1 MVDLSIIYS
10 KTGKG
15 LHARNAADAGLST
28 QQLEILNFIDGQSKA
43 EEFLNKSNAFTEK
56 ELAAALSQLE
66 SSGFIRLVV
75 ATQSTADDW
84 GLTSNFTP
92 MVVEEFKSVE
102 MIEDELRAKAAQ
114 EKQEA
119 EYIAAEKAKE
129 KIRWKAVINAA
140 KEAAAKEQVRLERE
154 RIARDAVVARQI
166 QEDQHKRDN
175 ETRARAAEAAK
186 LKAQAKA
193 ERKVQQEADRLA
205 GAEAKEYARREIDHI
220 NRKAVVAR
228 KIQEDQHKR
237 DNEAR
242 ARAAEAAKLKAQ
254 AEAEWKV
261 QQEADRLASAEAKEC
276 ASREIDRI
284 NRKAAQ
290 AQKEA
295 EEKAKIEA
303 QKQEQARLEIE
314 RIAQEATR
322 AAEKAK
328 KKAEAE
334 AQFKVEETRLE
345 NERLEKAQQA
355 QLEAER
361 LARAE
366 NEAYL
371 EALHKAKAERKAQEA
386 AELKRIKFAEKEQA
400 ETEAK
405 EVARLE
411 MARVVRKAEEARKLV
426 ESQAKEARQA
436 AKRKIKAEEQTRL
449 QAARKVEDDAEQA
462 GVDAEAAEKN
472 KIVLQRAAQREMER
486 FAREVEDANKNREA
500 LQIAEAARTRLQTT
514 RIEAELAELQAQKQ
528 RQIEAKQELKEA
540 TEQQLAAQQA
550 QNKVEQIRAK
560 ADEKAALD
568 AKELARQE
576 MARIAQEADSLR
588 SQTNQATLTKPI
600 KNGRFKASRT
610 AKLKISSL
618 ESQKTPEFQKY
629 EADKKAQKITTI
641 QQRKAVTQADTD
653 ETQAKSAAKRQ
664 QNSSGKAASKRT
676 PIDLNSIFLNSVKW
690 IAKLVKTTLIVG
702 FILALLLT
710 GILHLININPLIASV
725 EKLATD
731 SLGKHVHIGQMRASL
746 WPQPHLVLSDIS
758 IGGINSD
765 NALKATSIQVIPDTG
780 TLFEDIKRVKSLAIA
795 GLVVD
800 ESNAVE
806 SLMLIHHIGKAQS
819 LKVEQLNLSDL
830 RFKVKD
836 LVLGP
841 FDGSLV
847 LNEAGELNDVNLHG
861 VDHALSAQIKPQGAA
876 YAITLTGSNWPL
888 PLNPNIV
895 FDELQANAS
904 INQNQMTFSQISGA
918 MFGGNISA
926 KAVLDWSSGWHTT
939 GNFTL
944 TNANAQQLLKAFANK
959 ASVDGE
965 VNITGDF
972 ASASTKA
979 SNLADKPAIT
989 ANIALKNGKING
1001 VDLAHAVMFNQNASL
1016 AGEATAFDKLTSSLQ
1031 VKDGQYH
1038 YKQIALDTKQFHA
1051 NGNVDIAQNQVITG
1065 RINAALV
1072 AQSRRL
1078 QASFELAGTL
1088 SDVKRQ

>member
-1 MVDLSIIYS
+1 M
-10 KTGKG
+10 
-15 LHARNAADAGLST
+15 
-28 QQLEILNFIDGQSKA
+28 
-43 EEFLNKSNAFTEK
+43 
-56 ELAAALSQLE
+56 
-66 SSGFIRLVV
+66 
-75 ATQSTADDW
+75 
-84 GLTSNFTP
+84 
-92 MVVEEFKSVE
+92 
-102 MIEDELRAKAAQ
+102 RAKAAQ

-129 KIRWKAVINAA
+129 KIRWKAVINAG
-140 KEAAAKEQVRLERE
+140 KEAAAKEQVRLEQE

-175 ETRARAAEAAK
+175 EARARAAEAAK
-186 LKAQAKA
+186 LKAQAEA

-205 GAEAKEYARREIDHI
+205 SAEAKEYARREIDRI

-254 AEAEWKV
+254 AEAERKV
-261 QQEADRLASAEAKEC
+261 QQEADRLASAEAKEY
-276 ASREIDRI
+276 ARREIDRI
-284 NRKAAQ
+284 NREVAQ

-334 AQFKVEETRLE
+334 AQFKVQETRLE

-361 LARAE
+361 LAKAE

-462 GVDAEAAEKN
+462 GVAAEAAEKN
-472 KIVLQRAAQREMER
+472 KIVLQGAAQREMER

-500 LQIAEAARTRLQTT
+500 LQIAEAARTRLQT
-514 RIEAELAELQAQKQ
+514 AELAELQAQKQ

-618 ESQKTPEFQKY
+618 ESQRTPEFQKY

-641 QQRKAVTQADTD
+641 QQRKAVTQAVTD

-664 QNSSGKAASKRT
+664 QNSSGKALSKRT

-795 GLVVD
+795 GLVID

-847 LNEAGELNDVNLHG
+847 LNKASELNDVNLHG
-861 VDHALSAQIKPQGAA
+861 VDHALSAQIKPQGVA

-944 TNANAQQLLKAFANK
+944 TNANAQQLLKAFTNK

>member
-28 QQLEILNFIDGQSKA
+28 QQLELLNFIDGQSKA

-102 MIEDELRAKAAQ
+102 MIEDELRATAAQEKQEDELRAKAAQ

-129 KIRWKAVINAA
+129 KIRWKAVINAG
-140 KEAAAKEQVRLERE
+140 KEAAAKEQVRLEQE
-154 RIARDAVVARQI
+154 RIARDAVVARQ
-166 QEDQHKRDN
+166 
-175 ETRARAAEAAK
+175 
-186 LKAQAKA
+186 
-193 ERKVQQEADRLA
+193 
-205 GAEAKEYARREIDHI
+205 
-220 NRKAVVAR
+220 
-228 KIQEDQHKR
+228 IQEDQHKR

-254 AEAEWKV
+254 AEAERKV
-261 QQEADRLASAEAKEC
+261 QQEADRLASAEAKEY
-276 ASREIDRI
+276 ARREIDRI
-284 NRKAAQ
+284 NREVAQ

-334 AQFKVEETRLE
+334 AQFKVQETRLE

-361 LARAE
+361 LAKAE

-462 GVDAEAAEKN
+462 GVAAEAAEKN
-472 KIVLQRAAQREMER
+472 KIVLQGAAQREMER

-500 LQIAEAARTRLQTT
+500 LQIAEAARTRLQT
-514 RIEAELAELQAQKQ
+514 AELAELQAQKQ

-618 ESQKTPEFQKY
+618 ESQRTPEFQKY

-664 QNSSGKAASKRT
+664 QNSSGKALSKRT

-795 GLVVD
+795 GLVID

-847 LNEAGELNDVNLHG
+847 LNKASELNDVNLHG
-861 VDHALSAQIKPQGAA
+861 VDHALSAQIKPQGVA

-944 TNANAQQLLKAFANK
+944 TNANAQQLLKAFTNK

-1001 VDLAHAVMFNQNASL
+1001 VDLVHAVMFNQNASL